1 MKRHVIVP
9 SGAFANIVHDDL
21 IVDAGVAAAVEHKR
35 AWHLDGSDVEHKKN
49 ARRCAVTYCPPALR
63 DLISSPEVS
72 IETVIEWLEKD
83 KLANA
88 PEYVL
93 PRPKYAR
100 YYEAMRERIREHYP
114 ELPAPVMDKLLALDA
129 GELDLLLQYPTA
141 IRGQTEEFLDVY
153 RAEGGTYLET
163 YKTPALSWKEVKA
176 MKGEGTVGL
185 EAAGPGSSEAAMFKD
200 EAPLFAASDSDDEDT
215 NRAMLGASG
224 DDGLTAEEEAGLVLN
239 ASGTLNAP
247 ALPPDQ
253 ARSIQKFFTHI
264 SVSTLDRVSF
274 QLTGELFLYGTTFSC
289 ESRVTRAR
297 RRRKRSAPSRRA
309 ATATATRR
317 RRGG

>member
-1 MKRHVIVP
+1 
-9 SGAFANIVHDDL
+9 
-21 IVDAGVAAAVEHKR
+21 
-35 AWHLDGSDVEHKKN
+35 
-49 ARRCAVTYCPPALR
+49 
-63 DLISSPEVS
+63 
-72 IETVIEWLEKD
+72 
-83 KLANA
+83 
-88 PEYVL
+88 
-93 PRPKYAR
+93 
-100 YYEAMRERIREHYP
+100 MRERIREHYP

-274 QLTGELFLYGTTFSC
+274 QLTG
-289 ESRVTRAR
+289 
-297 RRRKRSAPSRRA
+297 
-309 ATATATRR
+309 
-317 RRGG
+317 

>member
-1 MKRHVIVP
+1 
-9 SGAFANIVHDDL
+9 
-21 IVDAGVAAAVEHKR
+21 
-35 AWHLDGSDVEHKKN
+35 
-49 ARRCAVTYCPPALR
+49 
-63 DLISSPEVS
+63 
-72 IETVIEWLEKD
+72 
-83 KLANA
+83 
-88 PEYVL
+88 
-93 PRPKYAR
+93 
-100 YYEAMRERIREHYP
+100 
-114 ELPAPVMDKLLALDA
+114 MDKLLALDA

-153 RAEGGTYLET
+153 RAEGWTYLET

>member
-88 PEYVL
+88 PEYVR

-253 ARSIQKFFTHI
+253 
-264 SVSTLDRVSF
+264 LRVASHASEAKKEA
-274 QLTGELFLYGTTFSC
+274 LGAIAEGDNGDGDAATSR
-289 ESRVTRAR
+289 RVTRAR
-297 RRRKRSAPSRRA
+297 AVLEAVKPSPLDDMD
-309 ATATATRR
+309 
-317 RRGG
+317 